1 MSEGECTAANTAPQ
15 PVAPAAPARPASK
28 RWLVDLVLLGM
39 LWGASFL
46 FMRIGAP
53 EFGALPAASVR
64 VAIATLFLL
73 PLLLARGDWSSFRQY
88 WKPALSIGV
97 LNSGLP
103 FAFFCFAL
111 LTINSGLAAV
121 LNATVP
127 MFGALVAWGFFGERP
142 DRSRTLGLVIGF
154 AGVAMLAGRSAGL
167 QSGADED
174 AARWAIGAC
183 LAACICYAFAA
194 SLTRKHLSGVPP
206 LATATGSQ
214 IGATLALALP
224 AIWLWPAQMPSV
236 KAWLA
241 LLALGT
247 ACTGLA
253 YILFFRLIES
263 AGPARALTVTFLV
276 PVFALFYGAVFLG
289 EQITQWMLMCAVV
302 IVCGVALSTGL
313 VKLGRRPAATT
324 AAAGKP

>member
-1 MSEGECTAANTAPQ
+1 VSEGECTTAAAALPTA
-15 PVAPAAPARPASK
+15 ARPASR

-46 FMRIGAP
+46 FMRVGAA
-53 EFGALPAASVR
+53 EFGALPTAAVR
-64 VAIATLFLL
+64 VAIAMLFLL
-73 PLLLARGDWSSFRQY
+73 PLLFMRGQWSSFRQY
-88 WKPALSIGV
+88 WKPALGIGV

-103 FAFFCFAL
+103 FAFFSFAL

-167 QSGADED
+167 QSGAEET

-194 SLTRKHLSGVPP
+194 SLTRKHLGGVPA

-224 AIWLWPAQMPSV
+224 AVWLWPATMPSL

-241 LLALGT
+241 LVVLGT

-253 YILFFRLIES
+253 YILFFRLIET

-289 EQITQWMLMCAVV
+289 EEITQWMLICAVV

-313 VKLGRRPAATT
+313 VKLGRRQREGAIASPR
-324 AAAGKP
+324 PPR

>member
-1 MSEGECTAANTAPQ
+1 MTPI
-15 PVAPAAPARPASK
+15 PPARPAK

-46 FMRIGAP
+46 FMRIGAA
-53 EFGALPAASVR
+53 EFGALPTAAVR
-64 VAIATLFLL
+64 VGIGMLFLL
-73 PLLLARGDWSSFRQY
+73 PLLFMRGQWSSLKQY

-103 FAFFCFAL
+103 FAFFAFAL
-111 LTINSGLAAV
+111 LTINSGLGAV

-167 QSGADED
+167 QSGADET
-174 AARWAIGAC
+174 AARWAIAAC
-183 LAACICYAFAA
+183 LAACICYAVSA
-194 SLTRKHLSGVPP
+194 SLTRKHLTGVPT
-206 LATATGSQ
+206 LATAAGSQ

-224 AIWLWPAQMPSV
+224 ALWLWPARMPSL

-241 LLALGT
+241 LVVLGT

-253 YILFFRLIES
+253 YILFFRLIER

-289 EQITQWMLMCAVV
+289 EEITQWMLACAVV

-313 VKLGRRPAATT
+313 VRLGRRPAATVQERR
-324 AAAGKP
+324 